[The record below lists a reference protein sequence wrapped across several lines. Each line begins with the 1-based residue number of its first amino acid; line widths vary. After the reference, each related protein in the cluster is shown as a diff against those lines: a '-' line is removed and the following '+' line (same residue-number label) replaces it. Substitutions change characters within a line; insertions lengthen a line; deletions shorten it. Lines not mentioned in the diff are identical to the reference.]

1 MSYRDTICKAG
12 IDEGSVAAWRD
23 AKFYGSSGEDN
34 VAYKGYLLLTDQKL
48 VFVSKKGFLKPIKIR
63 YDMAVSKIKS
73 ISKLPLTNQ
82 FIIYAGTAEKESGFI
97 KKMLSSKNAQ
107 MHIKDGKSF
116 VDEIVKINPSIKKKG

>member
-48 VFVSKKGFLKPIKIR
+48 VFVSKKGFLKSIKIR
-63 YDMAVSKIKS
+63 YDLNFARNTLVRSIWVSI
-73 ISKLPLTNQ
+73 
-82 FIIYAGTAEKESGFI
+82 
-97 KKMLSSKNAQ
+97 
-107 MHIKDGKSF
+107 
-116 VDEIVKINPSIKKKG
+116 